1 MTKHRTATPQ
11 SDPHYTREAKKYPNP
26 IPSREFILS
35 ILQDQHSP
43 LSLRELITL
52 LPVTPDRETA
62 LEHRV
67 KAMVRDGQ
75 LLRNRRGGL
84 CVVNQKDLMTGRIIG
99 HPDGFGFFQPDE
111 AGEDL
116 FLSPREMH
124 KVWHGDRVVAQISG
138 VDRRGRYEGAIIE
151 VLERAVHQLVGRL
164 RTERGIT
171 TLYPD
176 NKRVSHTVLIPP
188 DQLGAAH
195 DGQIVVA
202 DILEHPTR
210 RSQPLGRV
218 SAILGNAG
226 TPGMQTAI
234 AIRSHQLPTDW
245 PDAVTQETAGLAAE
259 VPDSAKTGRTDLR
272 SLPFVTIDGADA
284 RDFDDAVYCR
294 ATSKGWQLLV
304 AIADVSTYVTPGSAL
319 DREAYERS
327 TSVYF
332 PDQVLPMLPEI
343 LSNGLCSLNPQVDR
357 LCLVAELYINHQG
370 ELYRSHFFEAVIHSH
385 ARLTYTQAQQLL
397 LGEAPELCHRYA
409 DLLPSLQTLYAL
421 YQVLQN
427 ASQARGAIAFE
438 TTETCFQFD
447 PDGRIAAV
455 VPLVRHD
462 THRIIEQCMLM
473 ANVAAARFLL
483 RHKQPALY
491 RVHTRPGA
499 AKVQELSRILRE
511 SGLHLTGGTEPDPQ
525 DYANL
530 LAQAQG
536 RTDYAMI
543 QVLLLRSM
551 QQAVYS
557 HNNTGHFGLAFPAY
571 THFTSPIRRYPD
583 LLVHRAIKHCIARQA
598 GQATTEADTQQAVAM
613 AGEHC
618 SARERRAD
626 EASRDATNA
635 LKCEF
640 MQDKIGT
647 HYSGVITG
655 VHNFGVF
662 VELDGLTISG
672 LVHITALEKDY
683 YHYDPARNRL
693 SGERSGKHYHLGDPI
708 QVQLVA
714 VDPLERRIDFAVSQ
728 TRPKAAQRAK
738 KRTRRAARHA

>member
-1 MTKHRTATPQ
+1 MTQHSNESLPQ
-11 SDPHYTREAKKYPNP
+11 DPHYAREAKKYPNP

-35 ILQDQHSP
+35 LLQQQQSP
-43 LSLRELITL
+43 LLLTELTEL
-52 LPVTPDRETA
+52 LPVVSAQHEA
-62 LEHRV
+62 VSHRI

-84 CVVNQKDLMTGRIIG
+84 CVVNQQDLLTGRVIG

-138 VDRRGRYEGAIIE
+138 VDRRGRHEGAIVEI
-151 VLERAVHQLVGRL
+151 LERAVQHLVGRL

-176 NKRVSHTVLIPP
+176 NKRVTQTVLIPP
-188 DQLGAAH
+188 DQLSGAC
-195 DGQIVVA
+195 DGQVVVA

-210 RSQPLGRV
+210 RRQALGRV
-218 SAILGNAG
+218 SAILGNSG
-226 TPGMQTAI
+226 TPGMQTEI

-245 PDAVTQETAGLAAE
+245 PDAVTDDISGLGTD
-259 VPDSAKTGRTDLR
+259 VSASDKAGRTDLR

-294 ATSKGWQLLV
+294 ATPKGWCLLV
-304 AIADVSTYVTPGSAL
+304 AIADVSAYVTPGSAL
-319 DREAYERS
+319 DHEAYERS

-332 PDQVLPMLPEI
+332 PDRVLPMLPEI
-343 LSNGLCSLNPQVDR
+343 LSNGLCSLNPHTDR
-357 LCLVAELYINHQG
+357 LCLVAELYINQQG
-370 ELYRSHFFEAVIHSH
+370 ELYRSRFFEAVIYSH
-385 ARLTYTQAQQLL
+385 ARLTYAQAQQML
-397 LGEAPELCHRYA
+397 LGEDPELCSRYT
-409 DLLPSLQTLYAL
+409 DLLPALHTLHAL
-421 YQVLQN
+421 YQVLQKG
-427 ASQARGAIAFE
+427 SIARGAIAFD
-438 TTETCFQFD
+438 TTEAHFQFD
-447 PDGRIAAV
+447 TDGRITAV
-455 VPLVRHD
+455 EPMVRHD

-483 RHKQPALY
+483 RHQQPALY
-491 RVHTRPGA
+491 RVHERPGA
-499 AKVQELSRILRE
+499 AKVTELRRTLQE
-511 SGLHLTGGTEPDPQ
+511 SGLHLAGGTEPTTQ
-525 DYANL
+525 DYADL
-530 LAQAQG
+530 LAQAKG
-536 RTDYAMI
+536 RADFAMI

-557 HNNTGHFGLAFPAY
+557 PDNKGHFGLAFPAY

-583 LLVHRAIKHCIARQA
+583 LLVHRAIKQCIAREA
-598 GQATTEADTQQAVAM
+598 GDQVTEVFPRSVAVT
-613 AGEHC
+613 GEHC

-626 EASRDATNA
+626 EASRDATSA

-647 HYSGVITG
+647 SYSGVITG
-655 VHNFGVF
+655 VHNYGVF

-683 YHYDPARNRL
+683 FHYDPARHRL
-693 SGERSGKHYHLGDPI
+693 SGERSGKRYSLGDPI

-714 VDPLERRIDFAVSQ
+714 VDPAERRIDFAIAQ
-728 TRPKAAQRAK
+728 TRKKTGKRAK
-738 KRTRRAARHA
+738 RRTKR